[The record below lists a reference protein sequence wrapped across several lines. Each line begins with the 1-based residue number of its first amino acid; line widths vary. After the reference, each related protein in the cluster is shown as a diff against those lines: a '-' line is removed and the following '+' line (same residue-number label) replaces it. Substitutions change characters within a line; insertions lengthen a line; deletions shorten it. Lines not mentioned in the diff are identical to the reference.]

1 MRHPGYFAMLISI
14 PASALAIGSW
24 FALVPAIVFALV
36 LLSSNVIRKTPA
48 AISAAVFVRYVSC
61 EPITRFR
68 ITRCPSGHRYAPLNT
83 QTL

>member
-36 LLSSNVIRKTPA
+36 LAQRTGREDEFLGYNLPGYTEYANHVPGRLFPIKKPKKDLYVKH
-48 AISAAVFVRYVSC
+48 SA
-61 EPITRFR
+61 
-68 ITRCPSGHRYAPLNT
+68 
-83 QTL
+83 

>member
-1 MRHPGYFAMLISI
+1 
-14 PASALAIGSW
+14 
-24 FALVPAIVFALV
+24 
-36 LLSSNVIRKTPA
+36 
-48 AISAAVFVRYVSC
+48 VRYVSC